1 MIKVILL
8 YPLDLIPTYTIS
20 TGDTLTYTEGDN
32 VNLTC
37 SGDIAEINER
47 YQWTLPDGSVTPDN
61 PAQPGAS
68 TLTLVYNNIN
78 RTQSG
83 IYTCTVS
90 VAGVTETAETNVTL
104 NIQCELL

>member
-1 MIKVILL
+1 MIN
-8 YPLDLIPTYTIS
+8 D
-20 TGDTLTYTEGDN
+20 
-32 VNLTC
+32 
-37 SGDIAEINER
+37 R

-61 PAQPGAS
+61 PAQSGAS

-104 NIQCELL
+104 DIQCELLYAVNNLIHLIYIFLLVSCC